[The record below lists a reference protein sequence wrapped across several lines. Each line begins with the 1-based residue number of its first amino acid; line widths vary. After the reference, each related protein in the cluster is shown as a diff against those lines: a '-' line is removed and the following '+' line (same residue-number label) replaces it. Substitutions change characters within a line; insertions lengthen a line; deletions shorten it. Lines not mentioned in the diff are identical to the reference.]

1 MEGIKVKKDVYSA
14 KWNKYFSNSLI
25 LQLQDR
31 GAKRRENE
39 DFLYFPQALILGF
52 LDNLKNILEFLD
64 TLRDILEFF
73 DNLKIILGLWTP

>member
-52 LDNLKNILEFLD
+52 LDTLKNILEF
-64 TLRDILEFF
+64 
-73 DNLKIILGLWTP
+73 WTP

>member
-39 DFLYFPQALILGF
+39 DFYDFLYFPLILGF
-52 LDNLKNILEFLD
+52 LD
-64 TLRDILEFF
+64 T
-73 DNLKIILGLWTP
+73 LKIFWNFLTP